1 VRHYQ
6 PGRGLEEATMKRA
19 ALFSIAIVCL
29 AQHSRDDS
37 RATYRTWREADPNL
51 EREAVAGGAP
61 IAQRADRLAAEAAKY
76 AAARKALLEGI
87 ADEEGKQ
94 IAWIESSATP
104 PESQAVATDGDAK
117 FVNGETAR
125 ITRTIGTFAGD
136 PDRGIQQ
143 LRQALEREK
152 VALTALTSAIAER
165 QKSAAAVQSAA
176 DQTEGARGKTIDQ
189 MRPMLEAAKTAAADT
204 ATEAA
209 AWVEYYR
216 KVGEA
221 AQGEATPITVAPPGV
236 PTVTLTNPI
245 PAPPTVTPVP
255 LARYVGAWT
264 FPVKNGL
271 FHGAQPEFMEVL
283 VTDEDGQAKGTAFGR
298 FKLPAGST
306 GDPVLRFDFSGP
318 FQPTRT
324 QTFNLVTSD
333 GTKGTIELIPGPAFN
348 LLEVNF
354 QTEQKPDKIRQ
365 ADVVL
370 VKK

>member
-1 VRHYQ
+1 
-6 PGRGLEEATMKRA
+6 MKKTA
-19 ALFSIAIVCL
+19 FFAIAVLCL

-37 RATYRTWREADPNL
+37 RAAYRAWREADPNL
-51 EREAVAGGAP
+51 ERESVAGGAP

-76 AAARKALLEGI
+76 AASRKELLEGI
-87 ADEEGKQ
+87 AGDEAKQ
-94 IAWIESSATP
+94 ISWIENSATP
-104 PESQAVATDGDAK
+104 PESSAVAIDTDTR
-117 FVNGETAR
+117 FVSSENAR
-125 ITRTIGTFAGD
+125 LTRTIGTFTDD
-136 PDRGIQQ
+136 PDKGIQR

-152 VALTALTSAIAER
+152 VALTALTTAIAER
-165 QKSAAAVQSAA
+165 QKASAAVQSAA
-176 DQTEGARGKTIDQ
+176 DQAEGARGKALDQ
-189 MRPMLEAAKTAAADT
+189 MHPMLEAAKTAAADT

-236 PTVTLTNPI
+236 ATITLTNPT

-264 FPVKNGL
+264 FPAKNGL

-283 VTDEDGQAKGTAFGR
+283 VTNEDGQAKGTAFGR

-318 FQPTRT
+318 FQPNRT
-324 QTFNLVTSD
+324 QTFPLVTSD
-333 GTKGTIELIPGPAFN
+333 GTKGTIDLIPGPAFN